1 MYTYMC
7 RTRWGDM
14 DAFGHVNNLK
24 VLQYVQEAVYCL
36 LYDDTEGQDLFEDGF
51 MIARHEIDY
60 RSPLYHCPTPLPVQI
75 WVERLGRSSIST
87 TCEARRRGQMVFQA
101 RTVTVPTDAATRR
114 SRPLREAER
123 QHLNRY
129 RVRPTGP
136 VAPVGR
142 VPVRSTGRIR
152 VPVLGE
158 REREREREY
167 EREYERE
174 HERAC

>member
-123 QHLNRY
+123 HHLNRY
-129 RVRPTGP
+129 RVRPAAP

-142 VPVRSTGRIR
+142 VPVPSTGRLR
-152 VPVLGE
+152 VSAPGLGE
-158 REREREREY
+158 RERGRERERERV
-167 EREYERE
+167 
-174 HERAC
+174 C